1 MTDTHTSAD
10 ASSSSHRYFEFLAA
24 LYRAKNTDQEPMV
37 LESVDQRLLEII
49 AVQHYLNKPLSAMQL
64 LNSRD
69 VVFLGASTIS
79 RKLEALSRDGW
90 IQSELDAADRRIKF
104 IVPTAKAM
112 AYFDRLN
119 ALMPE

>member
-1 MTDTHTSAD
+1 MTDTHTSTAAISD
-10 ASSSSHRYFEFLAA
+10 HHPYFDFLAA
-24 LYRAKNTDQEPMV
+24 LYRANNTDQQTMV

-69 VVFLGASTIS
+69 VVFLGASSIR
-79 RKLEALSRDGW
+79 RKLEGLSRHGW
-90 IQSELDAADRRIKF
+90 IESKTDATDRRIKF
-104 IVPTAKAM
+104 IFPTAKAL

-119 ALMPE
+119 ALMPK